1 MANRLKNSKITSQ
14 SNIVRKIRNWSI
26 CILLI
31 KFIITFN
38 IPAHLAQLGTG
49 ENIIVKGIWPGSDAE
64 NYLMAYLGLIKDGV
78 FSSASSLNYFPA
90 GYPLFIYLLSFFG
103 KSWVFIT
110 LPIVQSTIFSFAAYL
125 FATQLAKTRLQ
136 KYSYLVFLFI
146 ILNPTLSLYSL
157 IIGYESLAASG
168 FLIVLAL
175 ITKDLVE
182 KNEKN
187 FFKYLVINSLV
198 IGFISFLQPR
208 LIVSGIILYLVW
220 ILSRRTI
227 KIASYMVAL
236 TLLLTLFFPATL
248 VFRNNKAIGENVIS
262 TNLGGTMM
270 IGAGDKATGG
280 YVVGDT
286 GIKCDTTGSVSEQDS
301 QRVRCAI
308 DWYLSNPE
316 KLPKLF
322 FNKTIYFWSPWSGPL
337 GNGTMAR
344 NPWLEMNPIQQIIY
358 TPDGNRLVF
367 GSFGKLISWVWIFGG
382 LMLMV
387 YGYLVIWRQRGIEQL
402 IASLALSAIVLNTA
416 ISLVTIGD
424 HRFRLPIMGLS
435 LFLQAIGLKTL
446 LRGGRAQMVDQPR
459 LR

>member
-1 MANRLKNSKITSQ
+1 MANRLKNHNITSQ
-14 SNIVRKIRNWSI
+14 SNIVRKFRNWSI

-31 KFIITFN
+31 KFIIIFN
-38 IPAHLAQLGTG
+38 IPAQLAQLGSG
-49 ENIIVKGIWPGSDAE
+49 ENIVIRGIWPGSDAE
-64 NYLMAYLGLIKDGV
+64 NYLMAYLGLVKEGV
-78 FSSASSLNYFPA
+78 FSPISSLNYFPA
-90 GYPLFIYLLSFFG
+90 GYPLFIYFLSFFG

-110 LPIVQSTIFSFAAYL
+110 LPIVQSIIFSFAAYF

-157 IIGYESLAASG
+157 IIGYESLTASG
-168 FLIVLAL
+168 VLIVLAL
-175 ITKDLVE
+175 IIKDLVE

-187 FFKYLVINSLV
+187 FLNYLVINSLI
-198 IGFISFLQPR
+198 IGFLSFVQPR
-208 LIVSGIILYLVW
+208 LIVSGIFLNLVW
-220 ILSRRTI
+220 ILSRKTI
-227 KIASYMVAL
+227 KIASYMITL
-236 TLLLTLFFPATL
+236 TLLITLFFPASL
-248 VFRNNKAIGENVIS
+248 VFRNNQAIGENVIS
-262 TNLGGTMM
+262 TNLGGAMM

-286 GIKCDTTGSVSEQDS
+286 GIECATTGSVGEQDS

-344 NPWLEMNPIQQIIY
+344 NPWLEINPIQQIIY

-367 GSFGKLISWVWIFGG
+367 GGFGKAISWLWIFGG

-387 YGYLVIWRQRGIEQL
+387 YGYLVTWRQKGIEQL

>member
-1 MANRLKNSKITSQ
+1 MANRLKNHNITSQ
-14 SNIVRKIRNWSI
+14 SNIVRKFRNWSI

-31 KFIITFN
+31 KFIIIFN
-38 IPAHLAQLGTG
+38 IPAQLAQLGSG
-49 ENIIVKGIWPGSDAE
+49 ENIVIRGIWPGSDAE
-64 NYLMAYLGLIKDGV
+64 NYLMAYLGLVKEGV
-78 FSSASSLNYFPA
+78 FSPISSLNYFPA
-90 GYPLFIYLLSFFG
+90 GYPLFIYFLSFFG

-110 LPIVQSTIFSFAAYL
+110 LPIVQSIIFSFAAYF

-157 IIGYESLAASG
+157 IIGYESLTASG

-175 ITKDLVE
+175 IIKDLVE

-187 FFKYLVINSLV
+187 FLNYLVINSLI
-198 IGFISFLQPR
+198 IGFLSFVQPR
-208 LIVSGIILYLVW
+208 LIVSGIFLNLVW
-220 ILSRRTI
+220 ILSRKTI
-227 KIASYMVAL
+227 KIASYMITL
-236 TLLLTLFFPATL
+236 TLLITLFFPASL
-248 VFRNNKAIGENVIS
+248 VFRNNQAIGENVIS
-262 TNLGGTMM
+262 TNLGGAMM

-286 GIKCDTTGSVSEQDS
+286 GIECATTGSVGEQDS

-344 NPWLEMNPIQQIIY
+344 NPWLEINPIQQIIY

-367 GSFGKLISWVWIFGG
+367 GGFGKAISWLWIFGG

-387 YGYLVIWRQRGIEQL
+387 YGYLVTWRQKGIEQL

>member
-1 MANRLKNSKITSQ
+1 MANRLKNHNITSQ
-14 SNIVRKIRNWSI
+14 SNIVRKFRNWSI

-31 KFIITFN
+31 KFIIIFN
-38 IPAHLAQLGTG
+38 IPAQLAQLGSG
-49 ENIIVKGIWPGSDAE
+49 ENIVIRGIWPGSDAE
-64 NYLMAYLGLIKDGV
+64 NYLMAYLGLVKEGV
-78 FSSASSLNYFPA
+78 FSPISSLNYFPA
-90 GYPLFIYLLSFFG
+90 GYPLFIYFLSFFG

-110 LPIVQSTIFSFAAYL
+110 LPIVQSIIFSFAAYF

-157 IIGYESLAASG
+157 IIGYESLTASG

-175 ITKDLVE
+175 IIKDLVE

-187 FFKYLVINSLV
+187 FLNYLVINSLI
-198 IGFISFLQPR
+198 IGFLSFVQPR
-208 LIVSGIILYLVW
+208 LIVSGIFLNLVW
-220 ILSRRTI
+220 ILSRKTI
-227 KIASYMVAL
+227 KIASYMITL
-236 TLLLTLFFPATL
+236 TLLITLFFPASL
-248 VFRNNKAIGENVIS
+248 VFRNNQAIGENVIS
-262 TNLGGTMM
+262 TNLGGAMM

-286 GIKCDTTGSVSEQDS
+286 GIECATTGSVGEQDS

-344 NPWLEMNPIQQIIY
+344 NPWLEINPIQQIIY

-367 GSFGKLISWVWIFGG
+367 GGFGKAISWLWIFGG

-387 YGYLVIWRQRGIEQL
+387 YGYLVTWRQRGIEQL

-435 LFLQAIGLKTL
+435 LFLQVIGLKTL
-446 LRGGRAQMVDQPR
+446 LLGGRAQMVDQPR

>member
-1 MANRLKNSKITSQ
+1 MANRLKNHNITSQ

-31 KFIITFN
+31 KFVIVFN
-38 IPAHLAQLGTG
+38 IPAQLAQLGSG
-49 ENIIVKGIWPGSDAE
+49 ENIVIRGIWPGSDAE
-64 NYLMAYLGLIKDGV
+64 NYLMAYLGLVKEGV
-78 FSSASSLNYFPA
+78 FSPISSLNYFPA
-90 GYPLFIYLLSFFG
+90 GYPLFIYFLSFFG

-110 LPIVQSTIFSFAAYL
+110 LPIVQSIIFSFAAYF

-157 IIGYESLAASG
+157 IIGYESLTASG

-175 ITKDLVE
+175 IIKDLVE

-187 FFKYLVINSLV
+187 FLNYLVINSLI
-198 IGFISFLQPR
+198 IGFLSFVQPR
-208 LIVSGIILYLVW
+208 LIVSGIFLNLVW
-220 ILSRRTI
+220 ILSRKTI
-227 KIASYMVAL
+227 KIASYMITL
-236 TLLLTLFFPATL
+236 TLLITLFFPASL
-248 VFRNNKAIGENVIS
+248 VFRNNQAIGENVIS
-262 TNLGGTMM
+262 TNLGGAMM

-286 GIKCDTTGSVSEQDS
+286 GIECATTGSVGEQDS

-344 NPWLEMNPIQQIIY
+344 NPWLEINPIQQIIY

-367 GSFGKLISWVWIFGG
+367 GGFGKAISWLWIFGG

-387 YGYLVIWRQRGIEQL
+387 YGYLVTWRQKGIEQL